1 MKTRPLEE
9 IQWKFQYSVRLF
21 PYVGNRRVRSV
32 FLRSV
37 RMSDTQT
44 AYVPVDKIKIRRRP
58 TASIAVIGNP
68 NSGKSTLFNRL
79 TGLRQ
84 TTGNYPGVTVEKH
97 SGVLQLSNSALE
109 LVDLPGIY
117 CLGGFSA
124 DERIAVD
131 VLLGRIEGTPKPDGL
146 LVVLDATHLY
156 QGLYLLQQLMEMR
169 LPIVVAMTMTDV
181 ATSNGIDIS
190 IEVLQRH
197 LGGIPIYPVVAT
209 TGRGLDTLKSALESI
224 AESKAPATPES
235 WPKLSS
241 TADNLV
247 NHAASTMTRIDMIQ
261 ALLHPESS
269 QASTLNEQLG
279 LVVVEEIRRD
289 LFGDEPPQACEAR
302 HRYSWVHG
310 VLRESQHQAPLID
323 RFGARGLR
331 WLNRPWPAT
340 LLFFAVMALVFQAVF
355 SWAAPLMEAIDL
367 GATWLAEQVGAWLP
381 DGALASFIT
390 DGVIAGVG
398 SVIVFLPQILI
409 LFLFIIILEDSGF
422 LARAAFLMDRI
433 MRSVGLSG
441 QSVIPMLS
449 SFACAVPAIMATR
462 VIPDRRDRIATILA
476 APFMTCSARLPV
488 YALLIAAFVPDTSV
502 GWFNLQ
508 GLVLLGLYLLGIIGG
523 LITAW
528 LLKRSALRGPKPHFA
543 LALPEFRRPNLQTV
557 LIKLLERAR
566 IFLKRAG
573 TVIFAVAVIV
583 WGLAYFPRSEAV
595 TLNLDAAIAQAETS
609 YAGGQLEDAL
619 RDLENQAA
627 AEQLSQSYLGR
638 AGRFI
643 EPVFTPLG
651 WDWRVSAA
659 VIAGFPAREVVVAV
673 MGTIYA
679 VGEDAEEASL
689 AGKLRSATWPDGR
702 PIFTVPMVLG
712 LLIFYAWCLQ
722 CAATI
727 ATIYRETNSWRWPA
741 FAWTYM
747 TVIGYLGAFLVYQL
761 GSKF

>member
-1 MKTRPLEE
+1 
-9 IQWKFQYSVRLF
+9 
-21 PYVGNRRVRSV
+21 
-32 FLRSV
+32 
-37 RMSDTQT
+37 MSEVETT
-44 AYVPVDKIKIRRRP
+44 YIPVDKIRIRHRA

-97 SGVLQLSNSALE
+97 SGTVQLNGSALE

-131 VLLGRIEGTPKPDGL
+131 VVLGRIEGTPRPDGL

-156 QGLYLLQQLMEMR
+156 QGLYLLQQLMEMQ
-169 LPIVVAMTMTDV
+169 LPMVVAMTMTDV
-181 ATSNGIDIS
+181 ATANGIDIS

-197 LGGIPIYPVVAT
+197 LGGVQIYPVVAT
-209 TGRGLDTLKSALESI
+209 SGRGLDKLKEALEAI
-224 AESKAPATPES
+224 ADATAPAIPES
-235 WPKLSS
+235 WPELSS
-241 TADNLV
+241 TADELV
-247 NHAASTMTRIDMIQ
+247 NNTANIALPRIDVIQ
-261 ALLHPESS
+261 ALLHPESKR
-269 QASTLNEQLG
+269 AAILDEQLG
-279 LVVVEEIRRD
+279 SESLAEIRDR
-289 LFGDEPPQACEAR
+289 LFGNEPPQAAEAR
-302 HRYSWVHG
+302 HRYSWVHS
-310 VLRESQHQAPLID
+310 VLQEAQHRAPMIE
-323 RFGARGLR
+323 RFGARGRR
-331 WLNRPWPAT
+331 WLNRPWPST
-340 LLFFAVMALVFQAVF
+340 IIFFAVMALVFQAVF
-355 SWAAPLMEAIDL
+355 SWATPLMEGIDL
-367 GATWLAEQVGAWLP
+367 GATFLANQVSAHLP
-381 DGALASFIT
+381 QGALSSFIT

-409 LFLFIIILEDSGF
+409 LFLFIILLEDSGF

-462 VIPDRRDRIATILA
+462 VIPNRRDRIATIMA

-488 YALLIAAFVPDTSV
+488 YALLIAAFVPDESI
-502 GWFNLQ
+502 GWLNLQ

-523 LITAW
+523 LATAW
-528 LLKRSALRGPKPHFA
+528 ILKRSALRGPKAQFA
-543 LALPEFRRPNLQTV
+543 LALPEFRWPNLQTV
-557 LIKLLERAR
+557 FIKLLDRAR

-573 TVIFAVAVIV
+573 TVIFVVAIIV
-583 WGLAYFPRSEAV
+583 WGLAYFPRSVEIQS
-595 TLNLDAAIAQAETS
+595 NLQSAISQAESS
-609 YAGGQLEDAL
+609 YSGGQLATEV
-619 RDLENQAA
+619 RGLENNAA
-627 AEQLSQSYLGR
+627 ADQLEQSYLGR

-643 EPVFTPLG
+643 APVFAPLG

-689 AGKLRSATWPDGR
+689 TGKLRSASWPDGS
-702 PIFTVPMVLG
+702 PIFTLPMVLG
-712 LLIFYAWCLQ
+712 LLLFYAWCLQ

-727 ATIYRETNSWRWPA
+727 ATIRRETNGWRWPL

-747 TVIGYLGAFLVYQL
+747 TTIGYVGALLIYQL
-761 GSKF
+761 GSMA